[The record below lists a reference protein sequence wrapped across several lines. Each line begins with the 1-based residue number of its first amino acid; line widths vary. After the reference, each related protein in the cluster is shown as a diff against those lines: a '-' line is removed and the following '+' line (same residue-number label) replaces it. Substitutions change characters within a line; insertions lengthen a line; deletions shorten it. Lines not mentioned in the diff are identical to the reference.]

1 MCYKRNG
8 NYRKFYL
15 GCMNLYPSLQD
26 RLNNQHQAIKEIIAD
41 ISNERIHEELING
54 KWSIHDN
61 IAHLARFQPI
71 FIERIET
78 IILND
83 EPSFESYTAELDEEF
98 EVWRNKPTIELLE
111 QLYKDRKLLFR
122 LLSLM
127 PGEKLLRAG
136 IHKKYGRLNM
146 LQWTEF
152 FLLHEAHH
160 ILTIFKLANG
170 IV

>member
-1 MCYKRNG
+1 
-8 NYRKFYL
+8 
-15 GCMNLYPSLQD
+15 MNLYPSLLD
-26 RLNNQHQAIKEIIAD
+26 RLNNQHQAINEIIAGITD
-41 ISNERIHEELING
+41 KRIHDEVIKG

-61 IAHLARFQPI
+61 IAHLTRFQPI

-83 EPSFESYTAELDEEF
+83 EPSFESYVAEEDEEF
-98 EVWRNKPTIELLE
+98 EIWRNKSTQELLE
-111 QLYKDRKLLFR
+111 QLYKDRKFLFR

-127 PGEKLLRAG
+127 PGEKLLRTG

-160 ILTIFKLANG
+160 ILTIFRLAKG
-170 IV
+170 IA

>member
-1 MCYKRNG
+1 MEIIES
-8 NYRKFYL
+8 FYL
-15 GCMNLYPSLQD
+15 ADMNLYPSLQD
-26 RLNNQHQAIKEIIAD
+26 RLNNQHQAINEIIAVITD
-41 ISNERIHEELING
+41 ERLHEEIING

-83 EPSFESYTAELDEEF
+83 EPSFESYDAEQDAEF
-98 EVWRNKPTIELLE
+98 EVWKNKSTQELLE
-111 QLYKDRKLLFR
+111 RLYKDRKLLFR

-127 PGEKLLRAG
+127 PGEKLLRTG
-136 IHKKYGRLNM
+136 VHEKYGRLNM

-160 ILTIFKLANG
+160 ILTIFRLANG